1 MQKIPTK
8 FFGNPVKTKSE
19 LLYLHYQ
26 VFREWGKARCSGKH
40 KGIRSMKQ
48 GNKNYEYSS
57 RSIKSCVWGTP
68 RSSSGCTDE
77 EEHAHTPEWTH
88 THHLTVHPGLFT
100 RRKCLTRTMLSL
112 RMILGTLQNYYF
124 YFAVAFY
131 ISEKWFS
138 TINICFLLKTL
149 ARI

>member
-68 RSSSGCTDE
+68 RGSSGCTDE
-77 EEHAHTPEWTH
+77 EEHTHTPEWTH

-100 RRKCLTRTMLSL
+100 RRKCLTEDHVVPEDDFGQVANLL
-112 RMILGTLQNYYF
+112 LLLCCGILYF
-124 YFAVAFY
+124 WKVVFNH
-131 ISEKWFS
+131 KHLFS
-138 TINICFLLKTL
+138 SKTL